1 MSTLA
6 ATSTASV
13 RAAGGN
19 RSDRL
24 AAGALVLTIV
34 LWASAFAGIR
44 VALQHFGPE
53 HLSILRLAVASAVLG
68 AIAVARGGLRVP
80 ARRDLP
86 RLVLVA
92 FTGMTAYQLLLNS
105 GEVSVPAGT
114 ASLLVNV
121 SPLFTAILAAT
132 LLGERLPGRARA
144 GLALGFGGAALVAV
158 ARDGGVGVDARA
170 LLVLGAAV
178 AQATFFVAQKA
189 VLERSRLDA
198 FDVTAWAMWIGT
210 AMLLPFAPG
219 LPHAVATAP
228 AGAIAAVLY
237 LGVGASALGFVSW
250 AYASAR
256 VPVSFAAST
265 LYAIPVVAALV
276 AWAWLGETPAALAV
290 AGGAVAIA
298 GVALTARAG
307 TDNRRGRGPI
317 VGGRS

>member
-1 MSTLA
+1 MSVSAIVLPQHRSA
-6 ATSTASV
+6 
-13 RAAGGN
+13 AAGP
-19 RSDRL
+19 
-24 AAGALVLTIV
+24 AVALVGTIV

-44 VALQHFGPE
+44 VALRAFSPE

-80 ARRDLP
+80 ARGDWP
-86 RLVLVA
+86 RLLLVA

-105 GEVSVPAGT
+105 GEVTVPAST

-121 SPLFTAILAAT
+121 SPLFAALLAVT
-132 LLGERLPGRARA
+132 LLGERLSRRARA

-158 ARDGGVGVDARA
+158 ARGGGLGFDVRA

-178 AQATFFVAQKA
+178 AQATFFVAQKS
-189 VLERSRLDA
+189 LLGRTRLDA
-198 FDVTAWAMWIGT
+198 FDVTAWAMWLGT

-219 LPHAVATAP
+219 LAHEVANASADALGAV
-228 AGAIAAVLY
+228 VW
-237 LGVGASALGFVSW
+237 LGVGASALGFVAW

-276 AWAWLGETPAALAV
+276 AWLWLGETPAPLAV

-298 GVALTARAG
+298 GVALTASARG
-307 TDNRRGRGPI
+307 TDTRRRSRPS
-317 VGGRS
+317 GGGS

>member
-6 ATSTASV
+6 ALPAARA
-13 RAAGGN
+13 RAAGAAPG
-19 RSDRL
+19 RRL
-24 AAGALVLTIV
+24 AAGALLLTIV

-44 VALQHFGPE
+44 VALRHFGPE
-53 HLSILRLAVASAVLG
+53 HLSILRLAVASVVLG
-68 AIAVARGGLRVP
+68 AIAPVRGGVRVP

-86 RLVLVA
+86 GLVLVA

-105 GEVSVPAGT
+105 GEVSVPAST

-121 SPLFTAILAAT
+121 SPLFTAILAVT
-132 LLGERLPGRARA
+132 LLGERLSRRARA

-158 ARDGGVGVDARA
+158 ARGGGVGFDARA

-189 VLERSRLDA
+189 LLDRSRLDA
-198 FDVTAWAMWIGT
+198 FDVTAWAMWLGT

-219 LPHAVATAP
+219 LPHAAATAP

-307 TDNRRGRGPI
+307 ADDRRDRPI
-317 VGGRS
+317 VAGRS

>member
-1 MSTLA
+1 M
-6 ATSTASV
+6 
-13 RAAGGN
+13 
-19 RSDRL
+19 
-24 AAGALVLTIV
+24 
-34 LWASAFAGIR
+34 
-44 VALQHFGPE
+44 
-53 HLSILRLAVASAVLG
+53 VLG
-68 AIAVARGGLRVP
+68 AIASVRGGVRVP

-86 RLVLVA
+86 GLVLVA
-92 FTGMTAYQLLLNS
+92 FTGMTAYQLLLNA
-105 GEVSVPAGT
+105 GEVSVPAST

-121 SPLFTAILAAT
+121 SPLFTAILAVT
-132 LLGERLPGRARA
+132 LLGERLSGRARA

-158 ARDGGVGVDARA
+158 ARGGGVGFDARA

-189 VLERSRLDA
+189 LLERSRLDA
-198 FDVTAWAMWIGT
+198 FDVTAWAMWLGT

-298 GVALTARAG
+298 GVALTARARTG
-307 TDNRRGRGPI
+307 I
-317 VGGRS
+317 AGGRPCWGRS